1 MKKRNVNNLGVRGW
15 GITIVMFLLFM
26 LESHTTTDI
35 LNVSVPALAAQNGWD
50 SSLLLSV
57 ATIAGW
63 CALVT
68 SFFVGSFVQKIG
80 PKKIITVCTIAFA
93 ICVFFTGSAPSVP
106 VYIILIILTTVLS
119 NAQLGISM
127 FAVIANWFPTKKG
140 VVMGFA
146 TMGMTASTVVAL
158 PIVTAIIEKSGIAM
172 AYRILGIFAL
182 IVAIL
187 AILIVKDTPES
198 CGISPDNDPSITPE
212 MREQEKIR
220 AKELLESSPWTIKKL
235 LKTKQVWQISVMLG
249 INMMAATAVMSQFVA
264 RFMSIG
270 WDITQATLCLTLG
283 SLIGLPV
290 SYIWGIV
297 DAKIGSA
304 KVTRILLCISTAGML
319 IMIVAGKSFILGLIA
334 ALLFMCTLAG
344 TNNMFM
350 SYTGS
355 VFGRYD
361 FANANRLMYPIY
373 NAIRFLAFA
382 IMGLC
387 LKIFGG
393 YTAAYIV
400 MLGFGII
407 AIIISFFAKDDL
419 IGRS

>member
-80 PKKIITVCTIAFA
+80 PKKIITVSTIAFA

-106 VYIILIILTTVLS
+106 VYIILIVLTTVLS

-182 IVAIL
+182 VVAIL

-220 AKELLESSPWTIKKL
+220 AKELMESSPWTIKKL

-264 RFMSIG
+264 RFTSIG

-334 ALLFMCTLAG
+334 ALLFMCALAG